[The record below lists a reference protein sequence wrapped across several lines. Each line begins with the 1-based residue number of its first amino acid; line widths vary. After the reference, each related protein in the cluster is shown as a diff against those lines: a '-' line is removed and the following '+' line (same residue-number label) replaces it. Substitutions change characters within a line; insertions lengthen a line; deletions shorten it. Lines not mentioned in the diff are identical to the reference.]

1 MKLILGVSFALVAG
15 CAQAAAKVDIPV
27 EVIDVQRVQDLPAS
41 WSVVRNVQHAKAAD
55 LIEAAEKSGAVCH
68 ELALEKIV
76 VCYLSGGRSV
86 GIDWER
92 VYEEMNAK
100 HGVK

>member
-15 CAQAAAKVDIPV
+15 FAQAAAKVDIPV
-27 EVIDVQRVQDLPAS
+27 EVVDVQRVQDRPAS

-55 LIEAAEKSGAVCH
+55 LIAAAEKSGAACH
-68 ELALEKIV
+68 ELAAEKIV
-76 VCYLSGGRSV
+76 VCYVSSGRSA

-92 VYEEMNAK
+92 VYEELNAK
-100 HGVK
+100 HSVK